1 MNVTATP
8 FRTPALPRTAATKKS
23 ESCDLVEQA
32 RDYWKDEGW
41 VYAAGAGL
49 YAGVGT
55 LAGSV
60 VGAPLLG
67 AAKGL
72 QIFAVQAGGDALM
85 NTKSFERHVFN
96 WSNTMPA
103 AEGTPDGLDYQDPQ
117 TKGLFYA
124 NLGTNAAVIL
134 SVPAAIGGIL
144 FGLPG
149 ALAVGALALAAAPLA
164 PLM

>member
-1 MNVTATP
+1 MNVTSTP
-8 FRTPALPRTAATKKS
+8 FRASTPAPKRKESS
-23 ESCDLVEQA
+23 ELVEQA
-32 RDYWKDEGW
+32 KDYFKEEGW

-49 YAGVGT
+49 YAGIGT
-55 LAGSV
+55 LAGSA
-60 VGAPLLG
+60 VGAPLAG

-72 QIFAVQAGGDALM
+72 EIFALQAGGDALM
-85 NTKSFERHVFN
+85 NNKSFDRHVFN

-103 AEGTPDGLDYQDPQ
+103 SEGTPEGVDYQDPK
-117 TKGLFYA
+117 TKALFYA